1 MTTDTPLLNLTDLT
15 AQVSS
20 KVSAQGSRAAS
31 LGIDLLQ
38 KPAVGLASAR
48 LAGAKLKP
56 QEVVGF
62 LRVHA
67 ARTRR
72 RALPLRTVTL
82 EVLTPAGARAV
93 EITFQET

>member
-1 MTTDTPLLNLTDLT
+1 MTTDIPLIDLAELA
-15 AQVSS
+15 AQVSTQ
-20 KVSAQGSRAAS
+20 VSAQGSRAAAV
-31 LGIDLLQ
+31 GIDLLQ
-38 KPAVGLASAR
+38 KPAAGLASTR
-48 LAGAKLKP
+48 LKP

-72 RALPLRTVTL
+72 RALPVRIVTL

-93 EITFQET
+93 EITFQEP